1 MTEWR
6 PSGPEPG
13 KDGPG
18 ILSRAAQIAINRPEV
33 RNASLFELR
42 SNGNPPVIILTATS
56 GPDGVSPGRR

>member
-18 ILSRAAQIAINRPEV
+18 ILSQAAETAINRSHV
-33 RNASLFELR
+33 RNASPPKPLFELR
-42 SNGNPPVIILTATS
+42 DAPTPL
-56 GPDGVSPGRR
+56 